1 MSGVNEDETTANGLA
16 VTVATT
22 PEALDRVS
30 ADARVDC
37 LLVEYDLPNTTGPE
51 VIDRIRAVDPDV
63 PVVARVPDDVATA
76 DVLAAGATDV
86 VDVDAPSELLHR
98 RVRNAVGT
106 PDAVDRATRQEAL
119 ADLRQS
125 ALEGQNLPRLFE
137 EATALIQASLGIDRC
152 GLFEYRADS
161 DDLGLVA
168 ETGWRGP
175 ETLSDDHSLA
185 RAALDAEGAV
195 SADASVGDVAGGIAL
210 GLDLPDGPW
219 GVLAAY
225 TSNARE
231 FGSAERQLLHRVASV
246 LEPVIERQR
255 RQGELER
262 YETIL
267 ETVDDA
273 VYSLDPNFRMEWVND
288 ATTEMTGF
296 GREEL
301 IGEHSAKLADD
312 DVFEMVEELSAQMLE
327 SGEDVASVDTNLAT
341 SEGGSV
347 PIETRFSML
356 SRRDGSQGFVGVA
369 RDITDRKRYEQTLT
383 ALHTSTRELL
393 TAEHRQDVSDLIAE
407 TASDVLDLQGVG
419 VYLFDGDHGRLEPA
433 SWSPEMTDLVGD
445 LPTVGPADP
454 ALVWRSFVAGDLL
467 SYDDVREADSVFNED
482 TPFRSGLYVPLGE
495 HGVLFAESTDTAA
508 FDDQTSELVDLL
520 AASAEA
526 ALDRVEREDDL
537 RERDEELR
545 EQNARLTG
553 LKQTNDIIR
562 SVDAA
567 LVGANTRE
575 EIEAAVCEELVTA
588 DEFGFAWTAAVEDGE
603 LVSRATAGD
612 ARGYL
617 DSVDLTLGEEF
628 AEPAARAAATREQVV
643 VSEVASGF
651 QDEPWRRTALSND
664 YLSVLAVPL
673 LHGDVLYGVLA
684 VYATEQDAFDQMRRD
699 VLNEFGGTVANA
711 INNVETRRT
720 MLADRVTELELKIED
735 DDLPL
740 RALATAADCR
750 FEVDDIVHESGNS
763 SLVFCSAHDTD
774 PDTIRS
780 LEEEFVG
787 VEHVGIIAE
796 DDDAVRCELRM
807 SSDIVA
813 VHLADCGAVTR
824 SISVD
829 DSGTR
834 VVVELPQDADV
845 REFVE
850 AVQHRY
856 ADTDLL
862 ARRNRSSS
870 AQTRRDVRAGIS
882 ERLTDR
888 QHEVL
893 RTAFASGFFEWPR
906 DRTGQEVADSLDISQ
921 PTFNKHLRAAERK
934 LFSMLLEG

>member
-1 MSGVNEDETTANGLA
+1 M
-16 VTVATT
+16 
-22 PEALDRVS
+22 
-30 ADARVDC
+30 
-37 LLVEYDLPNTTGPE
+37 
-51 VIDRIRAVDPDV
+51 DRIRAVNKDIPI
-63 PVVARVPDDVATA
+63 VARVSDEVGTG

-86 VDVDAPSELLHR
+86 VSEDAAGRELHR
-98 RVRNAVGT
+98 RIENAVGS
-106 PDAVDRATRQEAL
+106 PDAADWATRREAL

-137 EATALIQASLGIDRC
+137 EATAIIQASLGIDRC
-152 GLFEYRADS
+152 GLFEYQADE
-161 DDLGLVA
+161 DDLSLVA

-175 ETLSDDHSLA
+175 ETISDDQSLA
-185 RAALDAEGAV
+185 RAALDATGAV
-195 SADASVGDVAGGIAL
+195 CADASVGDVAGGIAL
-210 GLDLPDGPW
+210 GLDLPGGPW

-225 TSNARE
+225 TTHPRE
-231 FGSAERQLLHRVASV
+231 FGDAERQLLVRVADI
-246 LEPVIERQR
+246 LEPVIERER
-255 RQGELER
+255 RQEELER

-288 ATTEMTGF
+288 ATTEMTGYQ
-296 GREEL
+296 REDL
-301 IGEHSAKLADD
+301 IGQHSQMLADD

-341 SEGGSV
+341 SEGDSV

-383 ALHTSTRELL
+383 ALHNSTRELL
-393 TAEHRQDVSDLIAE
+393 TAERRDDVSDLIAR

-419 VYLFDGDHGRLEPA
+419 VYLFDGDEGRLRPSA
-433 SWSPEMTDLVGD
+433 WSPEMTELVGD
-445 LPTVGPADP
+445 LPTVGPAEP
-454 ALVWRSFVAGDLL
+454 ALVWRTFVAGELL
-467 SYDDVREADSVFNED
+467 SYDDIREAESVYDED

-495 HGVLFAESTDTAA
+495 HGVLFAESTETAA
-508 FDDQTSELVDLL
+508 FDTQMTELVDLL

-526 ALDRVEREDDL
+526 ALDRVEREDEL
-537 RERDEELR
+537 RKRDEELR
-545 EQNARLTG
+545 EQNAALTG

-575 EIEAAVCEELVTA
+575 EVETAVCEELVTA
-588 DEFGFAWTAAVEDGE
+588 DEFSFAWTAAVEDGS

-612 ARGYL
+612 ERGYL
-617 DSVDLTLGEEF
+617 DTVDLSLGEEF

-643 VSEVASGF
+643 VGEVATGF

-684 VYATEQDAFDQMRRD
+684 VYANQQDAFDQMRRE
-699 VLNEFGGTVANA
+699 VLAEFGGTIANA

-720 MLADRVTELELKIED
+720 MLADRVAELELQVDED
-735 DDLPL
+735 LTL
-740 RALATAADCR
+740 RSLAETADCR
-750 FEVDDIVHESGNS
+750 LEIDDIIHESGDS
-763 SLVFCSAHDTD
+763 TLVFCSAHGAN
-774 PDTIRS
+774 PDDLLA
-780 LEEEFVG
+780 LEDEFVG

-796 DDDAVRCELRM
+796 DDDAVRCEMRLTT
-807 SSDIVA
+807 DIIA
-813 VHLADCGAVTR
+813 THLADCGAVTR
-824 SISVD
+824 SIHVD
-829 DSGTR
+829 ESGAR

-850 AVQHRY
+850 AVQRRY
-856 ADTDLL
+856 PGTDLL

-906 DRTGQEVADSLDISQ
+906 DRTGQEVATSLDISQ

>member
-1 MSGVNEDETTANGLA
+1 MAGVNETENDVKGLTIDRA
-16 VTVATT
+16 SV

-30 ADARVDC
+30 AGTHVDC
-37 LLVEYDLPNTTGPE
+37 VLVDGDLDETTSAEAVDRLRTVDTEVPIVVRVGDDVTTG
-51 VIDRIRAVDPDV
+51 
-63 PVVARVPDDVATA
+63 

-86 VDVDAPSELLHR
+86 VSNDAPPRLLHR
-98 RVRNAVGT
+98 RLENAVGT
-106 PDAVDRATRQEAL
+106 PDAVDRATKREAL
-119 ADLRQS
+119 ATLRQA
-125 ALEGQNLPRLFE
+125 ALEGDNLPRLFE

-152 GLFEYRADS
+152 GLLQYRAD
-161 DDLGLVA
+161 DDVLSLVA
-168 ETGWRGP
+168 ESGWRGP
-175 ETLSDDHSLA
+175 ETLSDDDSLA
-185 RAALDAEGAV
+185 RAALDATGTV
-195 SADASVGDVAGGIAL
+195 SADTTVDDVAGGIAL
-210 GLDLPDGPW
+210 GLDLTDGPW
-219 GVLAAY
+219 GVLVAY
-225 TSNARE
+225 TSHARE
-231 FGSAERQLLHRVASV
+231 FGTAEQQLLARVADI
-246 LEPVIERQR
+246 LEPVIERER
-255 RQGELER
+255 RQEELER

-288 ATTEMTGF
+288 ATSEMTGF
-296 GREEL
+296 AREEL
-301 IGEHSAKLADD
+301 IGEHSQKLADD
-312 DVFEMVEELSAQMLE
+312 DVFEMVEALSAQMLE
-327 SGEDVASVDTNLAT
+327 SGDDVASVDTNLAT
-341 SEGGSV
+341 KEGGSI

-356 SRRDGSQGFVGVA
+356 GRRDGSNGFVGVA

-383 ALHTSTRELL
+383 ALHSSTRELL
-393 TAEHRQDVSDLIAE
+393 TAEDRLDVSDLIVE

-419 VYLFDGDHGRLEPA
+419 VYLFDGDKGRLDPA
-433 SWSPEMTDLVGD
+433 SWSPEMTELVGD
-445 LPTVGPADP
+445 LPTVGPANP

-467 SYDDVREADSVFNED
+467 SYGDIREAESVYDEE
-482 TPFRSGLYVPLGE
+482 TAFRSGLYVPLGE
-495 HGVLFAESTDTAA
+495 HGVLFAESTTADA
-508 FDDQTSELVDLL
+508 FDDQTTELVDLL

-526 ALDRVEREDDL
+526 ALDRVERENEL

-545 EQNARLTG
+545 EQNARLTD

-567 LVGANTRE
+567 LVGATTRE
-575 EIEAAVCEELVTA
+575 EIETAVCERLVTA

-612 ARGYL
+612 ERGYL
-617 DSVDLTLGEEF
+617 DSVDLSLGEEF

-643 VSEVASGF
+643 VSEVATGF

-684 VYATEQDAFDQMRRD
+684 VYATQQDAFDTMRRE
-699 VLNEFGGTVANA
+699 VLAEFGGTIANA

-720 MLADRVTELELKIED
+720 MLADRVTELELQID
-735 DDLPL
+735 DEMPL
-740 RALATAADCR
+740 RSFAEAADCR
-750 FEVDDIVHESGNS
+750 LEIDDIVHESGKS
-763 SLVFCSAHDTD
+763 TLVFCSAHGTD
-774 PDTIRS
+774 ADAIRA
-780 LEEEFVG
+780 LEDEFVG
-787 VEHVGIIAE
+787 IEHVGIIAE
-796 DDDAVRCELRM
+796 DDDAIRCEMRLQR
-807 SSDIVA
+807 DIVA
-813 VHLADCGAVTR
+813 THLADCGAVTR
-824 SISVD
+824 SVHVD
-829 DSGTR
+829 ETGAR

-850 AVQHRY
+850 AVQRRY
-856 ADTDLL
+856 PDTDLL

-906 DRTGQEVADSLDISQ
+906 DRTGQEVANSLDISQ